1 MVNIGTCPESSIEEG
16 EWVPLMQL
24 EKDLTNIHLSL
35 CTPKAN
41 ANQWCTVR
49 HYKLAR
55 RDFQRH
61 DASQVA
67 SYSKKSVPWQ
77 HDPSH
82 RRLPRQFVNMS
93 EGDAQFPRHG

>member
-1 MVNIGTCPESSIEEG
+1 MVNIGTCSESSVEEG

-55 RDFQRH
+55 RDFNVVMQAKLHRILRSQRH
-61 DASQVA
+61 GGMTRVIIAYPDS
-67 SYSKKSVPWQ
+67 
-77 HDPSH
+77 
-82 RRLPRQFVNMS
+82 L
-93 EGDAQFPRHG
+93 